1 MYDTLFLF
9 PCNGLYALMEKQH
22 LEDVITMIMITTGD
36 TYAILEGM

>member
-9 PCNGLYALMEKQH
+9 PCKGLYALMEKQH
-22 LEDVITMIMITTGD
+22 LEDVITMLITTGD